1 MISSIVAVYRLILP
15 GFRLRFYGVFAV
27 SIVVALLEV
36 VGVASVL
43 PLVAIVIDPE
53 TLTHSRMAASL
64 LAMVGMHKPLPPVY
78 VVGVVVIAL
87 LILVNLTSLFLNWW
101 SIHFANQLGIAVSER
116 VGEGLFRRPFTFF
129 MAHPA
134 AELANQ
140 MCSEVARVIVGG
152 IMQFCL
158 LMSRAFSLLVVLV
171 LLLIIA
177 PLFTSLFFAVTAAIY
192 VVIYRLSTRHISA
205 AGKLAHESTN
215 TAMHRAT
222 EMFGLARE
230 VLLRGEGAY
239 LVGRVRD
246 ALVSYYRA
254 DELSRVYQIVP
265 KYALEVTAVAAL
277 LASPIYHSYMG
288 DDVRS
293 KLPFLATF
301 AYAGFRMLPMVQ
313 QVYSSFSLLRYY
325 EPAARHLADA
335 LEVQTEKPVTRPR
348 LDCMPARLEF
358 CDVDYTYIGN
368 TEPALSRVSFSV
380 AHGERIA
387 VVGASGAGKSTLV
400 DLVLG
405 LLTPTAG
412 TILIDGVPRAAALAW
427 TVGAVGY
434 VPQTPLVLN
443 DSIARNIAFGY
454 GTGEID
460 RERCTEA
467 ARAAG
472 MYDIIAAHRTGL
484 DTVIGADRLSFS
496 GGERQR
502 LAIAR
507 ALYAE
512 PSLLVLDEP
521 GSALDPPTSRKIFEL
536 LCGPT
541 IDATVLVIT
550 HDVEHLKLFDR
561 IIYLDRG
568 CVVAAGTY
576 DELATKIAEFR
587 TFTGDAPKRELRA

>member
-1 MISSIVAVYRLILP
+1 MYRLILP
-15 GFRLRFYGVFAV
+15 GFRLRFYGLFAV

-36 VGVASVL
+36 IGVASVL

-53 TLTHSRMAASL
+53 TLAHSRMAGGL
-64 LAMVGMHKPLPPVY
+64 LALVGIHQPLPPVY
-78 VVGVVVIAL
+78 VIGVVVIAL
-87 LILVNLTSLFLNWW
+87 LVLANLTSLFLNWW
-101 SIHFANQLGIAVSER
+101 SVHFANQLGIAVSEH
-116 VGEGLFRRPFTFF
+116 VGEGLFCRPFTFF

-140 MCSEVARVIVGG
+140 MCSEVSRVTVGG
-152 IMQFCL
+152 VLQFCL
-158 LMSRAFSLLVVLV
+158 LISRIFSLAVILA
-171 LLLIIA
+171 LLLVIA
-177 PLFTSLFFAVTAAIY
+177 PLFTALFFAVTAAIY
-192 VVIYRLSTRHISA
+192 VLIYRLSTHRIST
-205 AGKLAHESTN
+205 AGKTAHESNN

-239 LVGRVRD
+239 LIGRVRD
-246 ALVSYYRA
+246 ALASYYRA
-254 DELSRVYQIVP
+254 DELSRIYQMAP
-265 KYALEVTAVAAL
+265 KYLLEVTAVAAL
-277 LASPIYHSYMG
+277 LASPIYHSYVG

-313 QVYSSFSLLRYY
+313 QIYSSVSLLRYY
-325 EPAARHLADA
+325 EPAARHLADVLHTQSDTTA
-335 LEVQTEKPVTRPR
+335 TRSR
-348 LDCMPARLEF
+348 LDRMPVQLEF
-358 CDVDYTYIGN
+358 RNVDYAYIGSAG
-368 TEPALSRVSFSV
+368 PALSRVSFGLARGARV
-380 AHGERIA
+380 AL
-387 VVGASGAGKSTLV
+387 VGASGAGKSTLV
-400 DLVLG
+400 DLMLG

-412 TILIDGVPRAAALAW
+412 AILVDGVPRATALAW
-427 TVGAVGY
+427 EVGAVGY

-460 RERCTEA
+460 RQRCAEA

-472 MYDIIAAHRTGL
+472 IYDLIAAQKAGL
-484 DTVIGADRLSFS
+484 DTVIGTDALSFS

-507 ALYAE
+507 ALYAK

-536 LCGPT
+536 LCGST

-550 HDVEHLKLFDR
+550 HDVEHLQLFDR
-561 IIYLDRG
+561 IVYLDRG
-568 CVVAAGTY
+568 RIVAVGTY
-576 DELATKIAEFR
+576 DELATKLAEFR
-587 TFTGDAPKRELRA
+587 AFVGDSPKSERRA

>member
-53 TLTHSRMAASL
+53 TLTHSRMAVSL
-64 LAMVGMHKPLPPVY
+64 LAMVGMHQPLPPVY

-87 LILVNLTSLFLNWW
+87 LILANLTSLFLNWW

-140 MCSEVARVIVGG
+140 MCSEVARVTVGG
-152 IMQFCL
+152 ILQFCL

-192 VVIYRLSTRHISA
+192 VLIYRLSTRHVSA
-205 AGKLAHESTN
+205 AGKMAHESTSM
-215 TAMHRAT
+215 AMHRAT

-239 LVGRVRD
+239 LIGRVRD

-254 DELSRVYQIVP
+254 DELSRVYQMVP

-277 LASPIYHSYMG
+277 LASPIYHSYIG

-313 QVYSSFSLLRYY
+313 QVYGSFSLLRYY
-325 EPAARHLADA
+325 EPAARHLANM
-335 LEVQTEKPVTRPR
+335 LEIQPDTMVTLSK
-348 LDCMPARLEF
+348 LDCMPAQLEF
-358 CDVDYTYIGN
+358 REVDYTYAGAAGR
-368 TEPALSRVSFSV
+368 ALSQASFSL
-380 AHGERIA
+380 ARGERVAI
-387 VVGASGAGKSTLV
+387 VGASGAGKSTLV

-412 TILIDGVPRAAALAW
+412 TILIDSAPRTTALAW
-427 TVGAVGY
+427 AVGAVGY

-454 GTGEID
+454 GEGEID
-460 RERCTEA
+460 RERCTKA

-472 MYDIIAAHRTGL
+472 IYDVIAAQKTGFEA
-484 DTVIGADRLSFS
+484 VIGVDKLNFS

-507 ALYAE
+507 ALYAK

-521 GSALDPPTSRKIFEL
+521 GSALDPPTSQKLFEL

-550 HDVEHLKLFDR
+550 HDIEHLQLFDR
-561 IIYLDRG
+561 IVYLDRG
-568 CVVAAGTY
+568 RVVAVGTY
-576 DELATKIAEFR
+576 DELAAKIAEFR
-587 TFTGDAPKRELRA
+587 TFTGDAPKRERRA